1 MPQSTY
7 QLQMD
12 VPIER
17 VWNFVCHP
25 SNWAPLITGYSK
37 HEMVSDRQSYW
48 TFKGE
53 FGRIEKTVH
62 VRLDITEWLKPTKI
76 SFMLTGLNENFK
88 GYGHFYAKALQPTKT
103 KITGKLEIKAKGM
116 MSPVINPILKTVL
129 PKTTKHLT
137 ESIARKMT
145 AVEIATT

>member
-1 MPQSTY
+1 
-7 QLQMD
+7 MD

-37 HEMVSDRQSYW
+37 HEIISDRQSYW

-53 FGRIEKTVH
+53 LGRIEKTVH
-62 VRLDITEWLKPTKI
+62 VRVDITEWLKPTKI

-88 GYGHFYAKALQPTKT
+88 GYGHFYAKALQATTT
-103 KITGKLEIKAKGM
+103 KIIGKLEIQAKGSRCLVL
-116 MSPVINPILKTVL
+116 SPSLKAVL
-129 PKTTKHLT
+129 PKTTKDLT